1 MEKQQLLY
9 KTLDLEKDEDLNYYK
24 SLEEKL
30 SFYEDTITKGKI
42 VSMGSLLCFLIILS
56 LNICLTSRFSWLYL
70 LIPGLITIIILT
82 IVFNLFLRIEE
93 IIDSLEKKDV
103 NIGTIIS
110 YFCVNV
116 VSISIT
122 VYLILFCLKMDN
134 IISAQFSII
143 SIPLYI
149 LLGVS
154 LFYLIFIIP
163 ALIQQGMYFELL
175 VISGY
180 IINTFFF
187 LLMIN
192 FKADSSSASFKFSTI
207 LVPLW
212 VAISLHF
219 LYIMFSSVVK
229 EESFNKHLFFYI
241 FLAAFLASTVCL
253 CLKNDSNIGIQ
264 NWVVCLFSV
273 TALSSYIIEFFLH
286 HILKQD
292 ENEMKK
298 H

>member
-9 KTLDLEKDEDLNYYK
+9 KTMDLEKDNDLNYYK

-30 SFYEDTITKGKI
+30 SFYEETITKGKI
-42 VSMGSLLCFLIILS
+42 ISMGSLLFFLLVLS
-56 LNICLTSRFSWLYL
+56 LNICLTSKFSWLYL
-70 LIPGLITIIILT
+70 LIPGLITIVFLT
-82 IVFNLFLRIEE
+82 MVFNLFLRIEE

-103 NIGTIIS
+103 NIGTLIS

-122 VYLILFCLKMDN
+122 AYLILFCLKMDN

-180 IINTFFF
+180 IINAFFF

-192 FKADSSSASFKFSTI
+192 FKADTSSTTFKFSTI

-212 VAISLHF
+212 VSISLHF
-219 LYIMFSSVVK
+219 LYIVFSSVVK
-229 EESFNKHLFFYI
+229 EESFNKHIFFYI
-241 FLAAFLASTVCL
+241 FLVSFLASTVCL
-253 CLKNDSNIGIQ
+253 CLKNDSDFIIN
-264 NWVVCLFSV
+264 NWIVCFFSV

-286 HILKQD
+286 YMFKHD
-292 ENEMKK
+292 ENEVKK